1 MKTVIVDA
9 QAEGVVL
16 PGELVASIA
25 RQALHEGPT
34 CTSWPGLTF
43 YRFEERVAT
52 HWDEV
57 ISASLSMV
65 AQGRK
70 RLRFG
75 SVNYFYD
82 PLHHLVIKRGLRFQG
97 EILQASPERP
107 FLSFDLQLQ
116 PDLVTEVYEEMNRLM
131 PRVLSIE
138 PAPPT
143 PDVYVTAL
151 DLPLVG
157 AVQRFLLA
165 LESESE
171 RSILAPIYLREIVYR
186 LLRSEQRTWLMEGA
200 ARGIQGN
207 SITAA
212 IAFMRQELDQP
223 LTVRDLAEAVSMSE
237 SGFAHLFKATMGDS
251 PLQFLKQMRLEHARK
266 SLLSGANV
274 SEAANSV
281 GYASLSHFISEFRRH
296 FGESPK
302 AYAQR
307 LRDLHL
313 AANSD
318 TSKM

>member
-1 MKTVIVDA
+1 MKTGIVGT
-9 QAEGVVL
+9 QSEGIVL
-16 PGELVASIA
+16 PGELVASVA
-25 RQALHEGPT
+25 RQALDEGT
-34 CTSWPGLTF
+34 TGASWPGLTF
-43 YRFEERVAT
+43 YRFEQRIAM

-57 ISASLSMV
+57 SSASLCMAV
-65 AQGRK
+65 QGRK

-82 PLHHLVIKRGLRFQG
+82 PFHHLVIKRGLRFQA

-107 FLSFDLQLQ
+107 FLSFALQLQ
-116 PDLVTEVYEEMNRLM
+116 PDLVTGIYDEMNRLI
-131 PRVLSIE
+131 PRVLCIE

-143 PDVYVTAL
+143 PDVYVASL

-165 LESESE
+165 VESESE
-171 RSILAPIYLREIVYR
+171 RGMLAPIYLREIVYL
-186 LLRSEQRTWLMEGA
+186 LLRSEQRTWPVEGT
-200 ARGIQGN
+200 AREKQGN
-207 SITAA
+207 AITAA
-212 IAFMRQELDQP
+212 IAFMRQEMDQP
-223 LTVRDLAEAVSMSE
+223 LTVRDLAAAVSMSE
-237 SGFAHLFKATMGDS
+237 SGFAHLFKATMDVS
-251 PLQFLKQMRLEHARK
+251 PLQFLKQMRLERARK
-266 SLLSGANV
+266 SLLSGSNV

-307 LRDLHL
+307 LRNLHP

-318 TSKM
+318 TSNM